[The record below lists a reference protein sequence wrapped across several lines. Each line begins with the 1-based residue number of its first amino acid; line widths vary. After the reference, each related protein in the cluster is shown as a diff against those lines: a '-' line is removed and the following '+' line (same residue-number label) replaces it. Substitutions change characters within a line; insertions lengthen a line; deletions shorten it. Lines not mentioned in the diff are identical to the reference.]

1 MNQDFKTTT
10 LLRSEESG
18 GAVSMVDVTA
28 PPRWGG
34 PPLHHHDF
42 DEAIYVLDGK
52 LTFQLGDELLTAT
65 RGQFLFASAGAVH
78 TLANLADE
86 PARYLLVVTP
96 AGFERFFERM
106 AAEAAGVE
114 PPASALEPYPDTT
127 MVGP

>member
-1 MNQDFKTTT
+1 MSQDFRTMT

-42 DEAIYVLDGK
+42 DEAIYALDGQ
-52 LTFQLGDELLTAT
+52 LTFQLGDDLLTAT
-65 RGQFLFASAGAVH
+65 RGRFLFAPAGAVH

-86 PARYLLVVTP
+86 PARAP
-96 AGFERFFERM
+96 E
-106 AAEAAGVE
+106 
-114 PPASALEPYPDTT
+114 
-127 MVGP
+127 GPVSQNCGAFGSP